1 MGQYSD
7 LFEEGKPQAPNPG
20 LAVQLTADAVPQQE
34 VRYKDLASR
43 YKVPVDVVRTFP
55 KDYETKAKVDDID
68 TATAA
73 APHLRSWLADTRNT
87 PLVDTKDVGILGML
101 EGALRYTVSA
111 PGREGGLAGDVT
123 TTLTKGAVVVP
134 QAIVGLLDIPTF
146 GYAGKGLEA
155 IGVRFKDANTMLSG
169 LQSPELQGA
178 NKAVQDAHGFFGK
191 TEAALRNPAAIAS
204 IIGESLPLM
213 GAGAIAGWG
222 LRALAPNV
230 APWLAAAAGEG
241 VVGAGSAAE
250 GLREGNADG
259 LLSVKQ
265 SFAAVMSGVGTAIFG
280 AVGGKVSQK
289 LGIADLDTMLV
300 KGGMDAA
307 NAKAVKSSFLS
318 SIAKAGLS
326 EGVFEE
332 LPQSVQEQMWQN
344 FATDKPIMEGALE
357 AGALGMLAGAAGGV
371 AAQVVEHHMTKAAGR
386 INADQEA
393 QRNATQSAQQLGQL
407 MALAAQTQLRE
418 QSPGTFAELTQHLAE
433 QTEGAPTEVRFDAQ
447 NLGEVLNQEE
457 INLLP
462 SVKAQLESG
471 ELLPGDEVSVPIG
484 ELMAN
489 VAGTPL
495 EQKLMEHARV
505 GDNELSAFEAK
516 EAAAQAETYLQS
528 EAKRVISEAT
538 DSTAH
543 QASRDKVKQ
552 IMLDQFTSLNRWT
565 ADVNEANSIV
575 AADMFTALAGRLGMT
590 PEQAYQAYPLKITGV
605 NPATQGVF
613 DQITPEQAKAT
624 NVPVKMPTH
633 ELFSEAVANTKGAEI
648 TPDGLK
654 LNLTRYQKPEQE
666 GAQSVRTGVF
676 YLPAGSSDARHY
688 RNAKT
693 GYGGGESFTGETLV
707 RAPLFVKG
715 ATGGKAP
722 EAAYIELKGKEA
734 FKELNNDVMQPV
746 LKGGY
751 WGKTT
756 ADKVALIDEFL
767 DKHAP
772 ELSGMG
778 VEIERVSRE
787 GNTLRYALQEAAIA
801 HAVRE
806 AGHDAVVGYSK
817 GKAGAKISEV
827 FDVREQ
833 TYPARG
839 MDSQIHEV
847 FNQAAHHG
855 SRDSTKNDILKQAA
869 SAKIPQGDANDQ
881 LNQTAGST
889 GDRGGRAD
897 SRHLAP
903 LEGAPSVKGFH
914 GPDPRIVSVAE
925 RYARDH
931 GIDLKRQAEY
941 ARVDPERAKRI
952 ADAYE
957 VMPHAPQ
964 DPKVK
969 EAYENL
975 IRQTVDQYQ
984 YLADA
989 GYKFWFI
996 DLNNPKNAE
1005 YASTPWNAMR
1015 DMRANQ
1021 EMGVFP
1027 TNEGFGSGAEFSPD
1041 ANPLLAD
1048 TGIKWPVGGPD
1059 GPLAPV
1065 LANDLFRAVHDAF
1078 GHGMEGAGFR
1088 AQGEEN
1094 AWQAH
1099 DRLFTG
1105 SAKGAVASET
1115 RGQNSWVNYGPHG
1128 ETNRTAKGEGT
1139 HFADQKTGLMPEW
1152 TWTEGRAG
1160 DQQDEVLKQE
1170 APANKYQT
1178 RYPAS
1183 LNADERAQYDVL
1195 ATPQEDMF
1203 NGEFADEKST
1213 VNTDVKISSKGD
1225 TLQGGN
1231 VNSAGQQITATKQ
1244 GLQNFWKWFGASAA
1258 VDDDNKPIVL
1268 YHSTNG
1274 DFDTFQ
1280 PGRET
1285 INSTTFGDVET
1296 QRHGIFLTPDIK
1308 FSEGYLRPG
1317 AGQNVMQVYASL
1329 QNPIDLREGI
1339 SGEDL
1344 NAIVNAAE
1352 GKLTHRDF
1360 SYVDP
1365 YESWQFFDDEFG
1377 KNFVEAAKAA
1387 GYDGAIMFEAGPED
1401 NKAATTYVA
1410 FDANQVKSA
1419 TGNKGTFDPA
1429 NPSILKQEARGTFN
1443 PGTLTISLLEK
1454 ANLSTFHHEMAHFYL
1469 EVLADIASQPNA
1481 PESIKSDM
1489 DLFLKWAGVKDLATW
1504 NAMTLDEKRAGH
1516 EKFAEHYELYLFEGK
1531 APSQELQPLF
1541 RRFASWMKN
1550 VYTSLK
1556 AFMLTHNSNL
1566 TPEVRGI
1573 YDRMLATEAQIEQ
1586 AEAARKFQPLF
1597 ASAEEA
1603 GMDPAAWAAYQ
1614 LQAQEA
1620 SESAI
1625 ENLQA
1630 RSLRDAK
1637 WMSNAHSR
1645 VIKAMQK
1652 AVKGKIK
1659 ETTAEVTAEVEAMP
1673 VYAAKAALDELHKPT
1688 EADKDAAK
1696 DWRDRRAAAEERATE
1711 QVKADTLAAPE
1722 AADLKGLA
1730 KGQYLAK
1737 NKKVMAN
1744 TVERLMIE
1752 WEKANPKPVRTNDP
1766 GDLQLTSERFGFSS
1780 PDEMLRAFAEAQPKA
1795 EVIEGMTD
1803 QRLLERY
1810 GDLTTEEGIKAAAD
1824 EAIHN
1829 EARARFAATEL
1840 RALSEGVR
1848 LKDTRRIKVLEQL
1861 KECIGS

>member
-123 TTLTKGAVVVP
+123 TTLTKGAVAVP

-178 NKAVQDAHGFFGK
+178 NKAVQDAHGFFG
-191 TEAALRNPAAIAS
+191 TIGAALRNPAAIAS
-204 IIGESLPLM
+204 TIGESLPLM
-213 GAGAIAGWG
+213 GAGGVAGGG

-462 SVKAQLESG
+462 SIKAQLESG

-552 IMLDQFTSLNRWT
+552 IMLDQFTALNRWT

-613 DQITPEQAKAT
+613 DQ
-624 NVPVKMPTH
+624 
-633 ELFSEAVANTKGAEI
+633 
-648 TPDGLK
+648 
-654 LNLTRYQKPEQE
+654 
-666 GAQSVRTGVF
+666 
-676 YLPAGSSDARHY
+676 
-688 RNAKT
+688 
-693 GYGGGESFTGETLV
+693 
-707 RAPLFVKG
+707 
-715 ATGGKAP
+715 
-722 EAAYIELKGKEA
+722 
-734 FKELNNDVMQPV
+734 
-746 LKGGY
+746 
-751 WGKTT
+751 
-756 ADKVALIDEFL
+756 
-767 DKHAP
+767 
-772 ELSGMG
+772 
-778 VEIERVSRE
+778 
-787 GNTLRYALQEAAIA
+787 
-801 HAVRE
+801 
-806 AGHDAVVGYSK
+806 
-817 GKAGAKISEV
+817 
-827 FDVREQ
+827 
-833 TYPARG
+833 
-839 MDSQIHEV
+839 
-847 FNQAAHHG
+847 AAHHG
-855 SRDSTKNDILKQAA
+855 SPHDFNRFSLDHIGTGEGAQAYGHGLYFAEDPGVAGGYHRALAEAPGMKSMQLGSMLLNERNGFDYSRKAGTSDLENIRASLAEDIMINENDLRGQDFREAVLKMLDEKIKDYEQEWPEAVRPAKDLRRMLEAPGALKIEYHPAQGGVYTVDIPDEHVANFLLWDKPLSEQPESVRDALYEASRRGDKHGDDVLAQLHEDEADPTHPNHGGETTGQHIYQILTDELGSQEKASKYLDTLGIKGIKYLDGNSRDGGDGTHNLVVFDDKIIKLTHKDGKPVTAAERGEFLQGVQTKDSSIIPEQSKAYSEAIAKGNRREALRVLHNALGIKDKDASIDRGGAHAPSGPEDGAPAYDVAKNGVYPEDVYSNNGLKYYSTGEDAMDADAYAIIKRLDGHPNATVTIYRAVEKDAPNKILPGDWVTTVRQYAKDHGEGNVPGGYKIVKQEVKARDIFTSGDSWLEWGYHPQDFKPEIPKGDAKNTSLEERAKAWAGRSALEQTASGTPLQPGTTHIEVDGVQRHALNSNALREARDVAA
-869 SAKIPQGDANDQ
+869 SAAKAYDDFDAKVREDAKNGIEPNADDYLRISGAAAEAEDAFAAQLAKIPDEGFALQSMTRDGRMLMLNKSAQSEGKWQ
-881 LNQTAGST
+881 LT
-889 GDRGGRAD
+889 R
-897 SRHLAP
+897 
-903 LEGAPSVKGFH
+903 F
-914 GPDPRIVSVAE
+914 
-925 RYARDH
+925 
-931 GIDLKRQAEY
+931 
-941 ARVDPERAKRI
+941 AK
-952 ADAYE
+952 D
-957 VMPHAPQ
+957 
-964 DPKVK
+964 
-969 EAYENL
+969 
-975 IRQTVDQYQ
+975 
-984 YLADA
+984 
-989 GYKFWFI
+989 G
-996 DLNNPKNAE
+996 
-1005 YASTPWNAMR
+1005 TPWGDTNY
-1015 DMRANQ
+1015 
-1021 EMGVFP
+1021 P
-1027 TNEGFGSGAEFSPD
+1027 TKAQAIKDFLNES
-1041 ANPLLAD
+1041 
-1048 TGIKWPVGGPD
+1048 
-1059 GPLAPV
+1059 
-1065 LANDLFRAVHDAF
+1065 DL
-1078 GHGMEGAGFR
+1078 
-1088 AQGEEN
+1088 
-1094 AWQAH
+1094 
-1099 DRLFTG
+1099 
-1105 SAKGAVASET
+1105 
-1115 RGQNSWVNYGPHG
+1115 
-1128 ETNRTAKGEGT
+1128 
-1139 HFADQKTGLMPEW
+1139 
-1152 TWTEGRAG
+1152 
-1160 DQQDEVLKQE
+1160 
-1170 APANKYQT
+1170 
-1178 RYPAS
+1178 
-1183 LNADERAQYDVL
+1183 
-1195 ATPQEDMF
+1195 
-1203 NGEFADEKST
+1203 ST
-1213 VNTDVKISSKGD
+1213 VKDFY
-1225 TLQGGN
+1225 
-1231 VNSAGQQITATKQ
+1231 
-1244 GLQNFWKWFGASAA
+1244 QN
-1258 VDDDNKPIVL
+1258 L
-1268 YHSTNG
+1268 EQT
-1274 DFDTFQ
+1274 
-1280 PGRET
+1280 
-1285 INSTTFGDVET
+1285 
-1296 QRHGIFLTPDIK
+1296 
-1308 FSEGYLRPG
+1308 
-1317 AGQNVMQVYASL
+1317 
-1329 QNPIDLREGI
+1329 
-1339 SGEDL
+1339 
-1344 NAIVNAAE
+1344 
-1352 GKLTHRDF
+1352 
-1360 SYVDP
+1360 
-1365 YESWQFFDDEFG
+1365 
-1377 KNFVEAAKAA
+1377 
-1387 GYDGAIMFEAGPED
+1387 
-1401 NKAATTYVA
+1401 
-1410 FDANQVKSA
+1410 
-1419 TGNKGTFDPA
+1419 
-1429 NPSILKQEARGTFN
+1429 ARGTFN

-1454 ANLSTFHHEMAHFYL
+1454 ADLSTFHHELAHFYL
-1469 EVLADIASQPNA
+1469 EVLADIASQPDA

-1489 DLFLKWAGVKDLATW
+1489 DLFLNWAGVKDLAAW
-1504 NAMTLDEKRAGH
+1504 NALTLDEKRAGH

-1556 AFMLTHNSNL
+1556 AFMLAHNSNL

-1673 VYAAKAALDELHKPT
+1673 VYAAKAALDEVKGTPT
-1688 EADKDAAK
+1688 DA
-1696 DWRDRRAAAEERATE
+1696 
-1711 QVKADTLAAPE
+1711 
-1722 AADLKGLA
+1722 
-1730 KGQYLAK
+1730 
-1737 NKKVMAN
+1737 
-1744 TVERLMIE
+1744 
-1752 WEKANPKPVRTNDP
+1752 
-1766 GDLQLTSERFGFSS
+1766 DLQLTSERFGFSS